1 MCKISVLTPVYN
13 TKQEELEESIK
24 SILNQTFD
32 DFEFIIINDGS
43 TNNAGDVILSFDDKR
58 IRYIKNESNLKLIKT
73 LNKGLEL
80 SKGKYIARLDSD
92 DFSLPERLEKQYN
105 YMEEHENVGL
115 LGTSYKTLPENLSA
129 KLPTNPKEIK
139 YFLRYSHNCMC
150 HSSIMIRKEIINKHR
165 LRYNPNCLH
174 AEDYKLWVDMSYYCD
189 ITNLDSYLTYYRT
202 SKESISALNHE
213 YQNKMG
219 NFIKFAC
226 MIHDYAD
233 NKEDMYKLLLKFACG
248 VKYTKEEYEKVKF
261 LLEKVNQ
268 EVTKIL
274 VSTNAIFL
282 KEQIYKILDYIIVE
296 NLK

>member
-43 TNNAGDVILSFDDKR
+43 TNNAEDVILSFDDKR

-115 LGTSYKTLPENLSA
+115 LGTFIKTLPDNTPR
-129 KLPTNPKEIK
+129 KLPINSQDIK
-139 YFLRYSHNCMC
+139 YIQRYICNCIS
-150 HSSIMIRKEIINKHR
+150 HSSVMIRKETLSKYN
-165 LRYNPNCLH
+165 LRYNENCLH
-174 AEDYKLWVDMSYYCD
+174 TEDYKLWIDISYYAD
-189 ITNLDSYLTYYRT
+189 IVNLDEYLTYYRI
-202 SKESISALNHE
+202 SEDGISANNSL
-213 YQNKMG
+213 YQGKMI

-226 MIHDYAD
+226 MINDFECD
-233 NKEDMYKLLLKFACG
+233 KKNMFRLLMKFA
-248 VKYTKEEYEKVKF
+248 KEETFTKEEYSKTIDLIKKAEDKVQNIIKNCDFEYINKEK
-261 LLEKVNQ
+261 LY
-268 EVTKIL
+268 TI
-274 VSTNAIFL
+274 TNFI
-282 KEQIYKILDYIIVE
+282 
-296 NLK
+296 NLQ